1 VADIM
6 AEHGLSKEKVGLDG
20 CTTELIYAEAFKK
33 AGIQAVDGQ
42 APMYEARMIKCQEEI
57 ECVRMACSNAEAAF
71 SDIKRAIRPGITECE
86 IVGVGQKRLYEKG
99 ADMAWEFVCS
109 SGNRTNPL
117 SIDYTDRSVRPGDLV
132 IVDINGNCFN
142 GYMTCYYRTFCC
154 GKPNAEQEE
163 IFAVCTT
170 FLADT
175 IKNMKA
181 GVKVADVWHNIPTGA
196 EKYKGW
202 DPKKFGWNNW
212 MESSAPAFGHGIGI
226 TLHET
231 PWVGLGDPR
240 GLTFEENMVIA
251 MENWFGYKGG
261 YHGVRLESMVV
272 IKKDGVEYLDK
283 WPIDKLTECEL

>member
-1 VADIM
+1 MSD
-6 AEHGLSKEKVGLDG
+6 HGLSGEKVGLDG

-33 AGIQAVDGQ
+33 AGIEAVDGQ

-71 SDIKRAIRPGITECE
+71 SDIKRAIRPGVTECE
-86 IVGVGQKRLYEKG
+86 LVGIGQKKLYEKG

-117 SIDYTDRSVRPGDLV
+117 SIDYTDRSIRPGDLV

-163 IFAVCTT
+163 IFEICTT

-181 GVKVADVWHNIPTGA
+181 GVKVADVWHNIPTA
-196 EKYKGW
+196 QLTKTVRSCLEKRKPMSPCAG
-202 DPKKFGWNNW
+202 NTTTN
-212 MESSAPAFGHGIGI
+212 SATRKTTRSFS
-226 TLHET
+226 TLSPLSHILELSYSRILYRT
-231 PWVGLGDPR
+231 PI
-240 GLTFEENMVIA
+240 F
-251 MENWFGYKGG
+251 Y
-261 YHGVRLESMVV
+261 
-272 IKKDGVEYLDK
+272 
-283 WPIDKLTECEL
+283 